1 MTREKF
7 LTVGWN
13 NRISLGFG
21 LIVVTYVVA
30 VLSAATWASR
40 DGFIGLVLF
49 GVVF

>member
-13 NRISLGFG
+13 NRISLGLG

-30 VLSAATWASR
+30 VLATSTWASHE
-40 DGFIGLVLF
+40 GFIGLTLI